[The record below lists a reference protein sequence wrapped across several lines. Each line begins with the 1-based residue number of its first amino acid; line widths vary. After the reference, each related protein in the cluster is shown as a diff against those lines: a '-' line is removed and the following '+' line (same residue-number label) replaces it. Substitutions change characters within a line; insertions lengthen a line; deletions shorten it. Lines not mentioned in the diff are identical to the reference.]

1 MLGNMNSKSSNKK
14 MLEIALKLL
23 KQIEQ
28 NGYSAYIIGGFVRD
42 LYLKIPTVDIDITTS
57 ATPKEIREIFAEN
70 CLPND
75 EYGSIKV
82 IFQGVQFEIT
92 TYRKELTY
100 KDNRKPVEFQY
111 IDTLE
116 EDLQRR
122 DFIINTICMDSS
134 GKIIDLLE
142 SQKDIKE
149 KIIHTVGNANQKF
162 SEDVLRILRAIRFA
176 TVLNFKLSEEVK
188 EAILLNK
195 YLLKNLSYDRKKK
208 ELDKIF
214 TSKNVKYG
222 VKLLIEMGLDQC
234 LEIPNLRTITYFG
247 DILGTWSLLDTEKY
261 PFTKNEREMMDKI
274 KEAMTMDLR
283 DPFTLYHFDP
293 YVTMIVADM
302 KGISKKEITKRY
314 NRLPIKSIKDL
325 EIDGNEIMQILEIE
339 GGPLI
344 KTILGSLEYEVLY
357 SKLKNKK
364 SELKKYV
371 VKHYKK

>member
-1 MLGNMNSKSSNKK
+1 MLGNMNLKSNKK
-14 MLEIALKLL
+14 ILEIAIKLL

-28 NGYSAYIIGGFVRD
+28 NGFSAYIVGGFVRD
-42 LYLKIPTVDIDITTS
+42 LQMKVASTDIDITTS
-57 ATPKEIREIFAEN
+57 ATPKEIREIFGEN

-82 IFQGVQFEIT
+82 IFQGVNFEIT
-92 TYRKELTY
+92 TYRKEITY
-100 KDNRKPVEFQY
+100 KDHRKPVEFQY

-122 DFIINTICMDSS
+122 DFIINTICMNSN
-134 GKIIDLLE
+134 GKIVDLLGA
-142 SQKDIKE
+142 QKDIRE

-222 VKLLIEMGLDQC
+222 VKMLTEFGLDQY
-234 LEIPNLRTITYFG
+234 LEIPNLKSVTYFG
-247 DILGTWSLLDTEKY
+247 DILGTWALLDANQY
-261 PFTKNEREMMDKI
+261 PFTKNEREMIDDI
-274 KEAMTMDLR
+274 KEAMTMDLK
-283 DPFTLYHFDP
+283 DPFTLYHYDP
-293 YVTMIVADM
+293 YVSMIVADM
-302 KGISKKEITKRY
+302 KGISKREITKRY
-314 NRLPIKSIKDL
+314 NHLPIKSIKDL
-325 EIDGNEIMQILEIE
+325 EIDGNEIKQILGIE

-344 KTILGSLEYEVLY
+344 KNILDNLEYEVLY

-371 VKHYKK
+371 VKHYKT